1 MIVEL
6 ENKPNERER
15 EKIIERI
22 EYFRE
27 DSRRAYEQYSFSN
40 ISKYEFDKTLGK
52 NSKII
57 VNELLALEGFQ
68 NVDAIDNFHNIKF
81 IL

>member
-6 ENKPNERER
+6 ENKPNEREC

-27 DSRRAYEQYSFSN
+27 DSRRAYEQYSFGN

-52 NSKII
+52 IQK
-57 VNELLALEGFQ
+57 
-68 NVDAIDNFHNIKF
+68 
-81 IL
+81 